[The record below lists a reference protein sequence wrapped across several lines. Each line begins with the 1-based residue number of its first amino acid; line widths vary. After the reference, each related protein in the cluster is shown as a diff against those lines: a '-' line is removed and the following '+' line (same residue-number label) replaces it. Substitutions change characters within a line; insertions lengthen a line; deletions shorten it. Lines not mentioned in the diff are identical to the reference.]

1 MVESTLL
8 DNYSMTLNSL
18 TPNIKKLIIVDST
31 LDGSCAA
38 PSCNVKINGMRSIS
52 YLPAMNNVVFANVS
66 FRGNYTNS
74 LCPLSPWQ
82 LSDWSLDDDLYD

>member
-18 TPNIKKLIIVDST
+18 TPINIKKLIIVDST

-66 FRGNYTNS
+66 F
-74 LCPLSPWQ
+74 
-82 LSDWSLDDDLYD
+82 